1 MSKWSSAPRGDPRQP
16 QPQQPAPQRLDPVL
30 DQEEI
35 CSIEEMVHAC
45 SRLARP
51 IGHLTDDDGYP
62 PPPSP
67 DSRSRRP
74 HT

>member
-16 QPQQPAPQRLDPVL
+16 QPQQPGPVL

-51 IGHLTDDDGYP
+51 IGHLTDEDGYP
-62 PPPSP
+62 PPPP
-67 DSRSRRP
+67 ACRAARAGLR
-74 HT
+74 